1 MNRAVAATN
10 SADEI
15 YGEGVYAL
23 TPLLKGWV
31 LSHFLGHACVR
42 EISGEKMSTLCNTL
56 WQNSSP
62 IQSIKA
68 LLGGRKY
75 TGVWYVWVEMTEKSL
90 GIRYKKWKAAATHS
104 VAK

>member
-56 WQNSSP
+56 WKNSSP
-62 IQSIKA
+62 KQSIKT
-68 LLGGRKY
+68 LLGGSRYDNHHNYTLKPEQKY
-75 TGVWYVWVEMTEKSL
+75 TLSTTTLWE
-90 GIRYKKWKAAATHS
+90 GIL
-104 VAK
+104 